1 MEKFITKSERNL
13 DRYAN
18 SLNNYILRGGQITD
32 IHIEELKSM
41 LNLYNLELDKIH
53 KKTALSTKE
62 LSIVFGFSISWITKM
77 TSKKLIPFYKNSN
90 GHCVFIRK
98 DFEEWL
104 SNPEILE
111 IKFKEYENEKII
123 IETFIP
129 DEVCEVLQD
138 EFIEKALLK
147 LSLTSKELYS
157 LEECSE
163 FLNISPKYV
172 YQLVHAKKLK
182 TSKKD
187 GQKKHVFKKADLIDY
202 LLNEDDKSTNEFEDD
217 VVNGWNK
224 KSK

>member
-1 MEKFITKSERNL
+1 MDLKLLNQKI
-13 DRYAN
+13 D
-18 SLNNYILRGGQITD
+18 SLESLIL
-32 IHIEELKSM
+32 LM
-41 LNLYNLELDKIH
+41 N
-53 KKTALSTKE
+53 
-62 LSIVFGFSISWITKM
+62 
-77 TSKKLIPFYKNSN
+77 
-90 GHCVFIRK
+90 RK
-98 DFEEWL
+98 
-104 SNPEILE
+104 
-111 IKFKEYENEKII
+111 
-123 IETFIP
+123 
-129 DEVCEVLQD
+129 QD

-202 LLNEDDKSTNEFEDD
+202 LLNEDEKSTNEFEDD